1 LKILITTAT
10 TARAHKLKNSLTNDE
25 VLLGDYQDL
34 PAFMGMVK
42 LPNPASDTYTH
53 EMLTLCL
60 DNHIDTLYLLSP
72 QEAEVLLL
80 SEQLFKEYNINIING
95 AINI

>member
-25 VLLGDYQDL
+25 VLLGDYQEL

-60 DNHIDTLYLLSP
+60 DNHIDTLYLLKS
-72 QEAEVLLL
+72 AGGGGVA
-80 SEQLFKEYNINIING
+80 FIRTII
-95 AINI
+95 